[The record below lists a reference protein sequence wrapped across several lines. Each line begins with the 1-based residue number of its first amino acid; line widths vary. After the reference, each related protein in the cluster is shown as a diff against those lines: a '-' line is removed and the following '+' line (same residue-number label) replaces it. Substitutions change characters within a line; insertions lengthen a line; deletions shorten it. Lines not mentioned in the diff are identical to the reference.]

1 MDLLRRLLV
10 VATLL
15 SSIVPA
21 GANAAKPSESSRT
34 REYDLK
40 AIFLFQFAHFVSW
53 PSKTFAGEDTPITI
67 GVLGED
73 PFGHGLDE
81 VVAGETVGARKLIVR
96 RVRTVEQVDSCQVLF
111 ISSSEAGRL
120 DHIRSVLGR
129 RSVLTVGDT
138 KDFARRHGIV
148 GFEVQRNRLRLRI
161 NLAAADSARLTISSK
176 LLRQAEIVSTK
187 G

>member
-1 MDLLRRLLV
+1 MDLLRRLVFVLALTGAAMPV
-10 VATLL
+10 GTVAAET
-15 SSIVPA
+15 
-21 GANAAKPSESSRT
+21 AASRRT

-53 PSKTFAGEDTPITI
+53 PSKTFPGEDTPITI

-73 PFGHGLDE
+73 PFGHGLEE
-81 VVAGETVGARKLIVR
+81 VTAGEMVGSRKLIVR
-96 RVRTVEQVDSCQVLF
+96 RFRTVEEVDTCQVLF

-120 DHIRSVLGR
+120 DHIRSVLAR

-138 KDFARRHGIV
+138 KDFAKRHGIV

-176 LLRQAEIVSTK
+176 LLRQAEIVTTK